1 VVSLALHPGK
11 DIIAT
16 GQMASK
22 GKAKM
27 IDIFV
32 WQISTGQV
40 LAHLNNFH
48 RGAIRKLQ
56 FSPAGDKLL
65 SIGEDEKNSVAIYD
79 WASTRVLC
87 SSPVDPDKVMDACW
101 KDETEFA
108 TVGLKH
114 VKFFNIQGINMTM
127 SKGLYGASGVVP
139 MISCAYAF

>member
-1 VVSLALHPGK
+1 
-11 DIIAT
+11 
-16 GQMASK
+16 MAAK

-48 RGAIRKLQ
+48 RGAIKKLQ

-79 WASTRVLC
+79 WASSRILC
-87 SSPVDPDKVMDACW
+87 SSQSRSLQTKSSTPAGR
-101 KDETEFA
+101 TSQN
-108 TVGLKH
+108 L
-114 VKFFNIQGINMTM
+114 
-127 SKGLYGASGVVP
+127 
-139 MISCAYAF
+139 

>member
-1 VVSLALHPGK
+1 
-11 DIIAT
+11 
-16 GQMASK
+16 MAAK

-32 WQISTGQV
+32 WQISTADV

-48 RGAIRKLQ
+48 RGAIRKLA

-79 WASTRVLC
+79 WANKHVLC

-114 VKFFNIQGINMTM
+114 VKFFTIQGVNITM
-127 SKGLYGASGVVP
+127 SKGLYG
-139 MISCAYAF
+139 